1 MRDGGAKRVRTS
13 FDLELDEQLRDPK
26 FAHEFHAAR
35 TEIASVDKA
44 TNAFLHGLD
53 KARIRRGLSKAEL
66 ARRIGAEPAVMR
78 RLLSADG
85 QNPTLTTLLKVATA
99 LGMAME
105 LHDLEPA
112 RYHKA
117 G

>member
-1 MRDGGAKRVRTS
+1 MRDGSVKRVKTS

-26 FAHEFHAAR
+26 FARQFHAAR
-35 TEIASVDKA
+35 HEIAATDKA
-44 TNAFLHGLD
+44 TNTFLRGLD
-53 KARIRRGLSKAEL
+53 KARIKRGLSKAEL

-78 RLLSADG
+78 RLLSVEG
-85 QNPTLTTLLKVATA
+85 QNPTLTTLMKIATA

-105 LHDLEPA
+105 LHDMAPA